1 MSSRDKV
8 LAPQSSGILIRN
20 PVVRWI
26 FKACALLCVV
36 LGFIG
41 VFLPLLPTT
50 PFLLLAAFFS
60 LRSSPAIHSWL
71 LSHKVLGPPLRQYL
85 DERSISRKVYIRA
98 AVFLWLTMSLSIWI
112 VKLVWVKCLLLIIAI
127 SVTAY
132 LTRLQRRGLANS
144 SCERPPTG
152 RR

>member
-1 MSSRDKV
+1 MNLRDKAP
-8 LAPQSSGILIRN
+8 APQSSGILIRN
-20 PVVRWI
+20 PVVRWV

-71 LSHKVLGPPLRQYL
+71 LNHQVLGPPLRQYL

-98 AVFLWLTMSLSIWI
+98 VAFLWLTMSISIWI
-112 VKLVWVKCLLLIIAI
+112 VKLVWVKYLLVAI
-127 SVTAY
+127 GVSVTIY
-132 LTRLQRRGLANS
+132 LTKLQRRGARGCS
-144 SCERPPTG
+144 S
-152 RR
+152 